1 MKIAMVTPYNVKC
14 GIFTYSR
21 DLYTALAD
29 HGVETY
35 ISRFPRFG
43 QKSPGLLENIARK
56 IPKDADLI
64 HVQHEY
70 GLFSGFEGV
79 FYEALR
85 QNKKPIVTT
94 MHAIGNFNAD
104 KITSAVSD
112 KIIVH
117 NDFCQRKYSGE
128 STIIPHGCKNVETMP
143 IEQAKKIMGIPGNL
157 PIVGYVGFITPHK
170 GIDDI
175 ILAMEPIEKAG
186 VVIGGGWHQGPD
198 TEYMQSLKELGNQ
211 RLQNRIQW
219 TGFVEENRLSSVYGC
234 MDLLVVASRFA
245 TESGALLTAMAY
257 GKPIIARDLPPFK
270 EKGLNVF
277 ENVPQLSAMIDEA
290 LNDPEMLA
298 KMGMCSTL
306 WARTNSWDKIALKH
320 IKLYETTTSKR
331 Q

>member
-85 QNKKPIVTT
+85 QTKKPIVTT

-104 KITSAVSD
+104 KVTSMGSD

-128 STIIPHGCKNVETMP
+128 STIIPHGCKTIETMP
-143 IEQAKKIMGIPGNL
+143 IEQAKKIMGIPSKL

-219 TGFVEENRLSSVYGC
+219 TGFVEENRLSTVYGC

-306 WARTNSWDKIALKH
+306 YARTNSWDKIALKH

>member
-1 MKIAMVTPYNVKC
+1 MKIAMVTPHNVKC

-79 FYEALR
+79 FYQALK
-85 QNKKPIVTT
+85 QTGKPIITT

-104 KITSAVSD
+104 KITSTASD

-128 STIIPHGCKNVETMP
+128 STIIPHGCKTVETMP
-143 IEQAKKIMGIPGNL
+143 VEQAKKIMGIPPTL
-157 PIVGYVGFITPHK
+157 PIVGYIGFIGQQK

-175 ILAMEPIEKAG
+175 ILAVEPIERAG
-186 VVIGGGWHQGPD
+186 LVIGGGWHQGPE
-198 TEYMQSLKELGNQ
+198 TEYMNSLKELGNQ
-211 RLQNRIQW
+211 RLGGRIQW
-219 TGFVEENRLSSVYGC
+219 TGFVDENRLSSVYGC

-257 GKPIIARDLPPFK
+257 GKPIIARNLPPFK
-270 EKGLNVF
+270 EKKLNTF
-277 ENVPQLSAMIDEA
+277 DNVPHLSALIEEA
-290 LNDPEMLA
+290 LSSPTMLKEMSEHSLKYA
-298 KMGMCSTL
+298 MD
-306 WARTNSWDKIALKH
+306 NSWDKIAVKH
-320 IKLYETTTSKR
+320 KKLYEKVVN
-331 Q
+331 

>member
-1 MKIAMVTPYNVKC
+1 MKIAMVTPHNVKC

-43 QKSPGLLENIARK
+43 RKSPALLENIARK

-79 FYEALR
+79 FYQALKQTR
-85 QNKKPIVTT
+85 KPIVTT

-104 KITSAVSD
+104 KITSTASD

-117 NDFCQRKYSGE
+117 NDFCQRKYSGQ
-128 STIIPHGCKNVETMP
+128 STIIPHGCKTVERMQT
-143 IEQAKKIMGIPGNL
+143 EHAKKIMGIPSTL
-157 PIVGYVGFITPHK
+157 PIIGYVGFIGQQK

-175 ILAMEPIEKAG
+175 ILAVEPIERAG
-186 VVIGGGWHQGPD
+186 VVIGGGWHQGPE
-198 TEYMQSLKELGNQ
+198 TEYMNSLKELGNQ
-211 RLQNRIQW
+211 RLPGRIQW
-219 TGFVEENRLSSVYGC
+219 TGFVEENRLPTVYGC
-234 MDLLVVASRFA
+234 MDLVVVASRFA

-257 GKPIIARDLPPFK
+257 GKPIIARNLPPFK
-270 EKGLNVF
+270 EKKLNTF
-277 ENVPQLSAMIDEA
+277 DNVPHLSAQIEEA
-290 LNDPEMLA
+290 LSSPKMLKEMSDYSLKYA
-298 KMGMCSTL
+298 MD
-306 WARTNSWDKIALKH
+306 NSWDKIAIKH
-320 IKLYETTTSKR
+320 KKLYEKTVN
-331 Q
+331 

>member
-43 QKSPGLLENIARK
+43 QKSPAMLENIARK

-79 FYEALR
+79 FYQALKQTR
-85 QNKKPIVTT
+85 KPIVTT

-104 KITSAVSD
+104 KITSTASD

-117 NDFCQRKYSGE
+117 NNFCQRKYSGQ
-128 STIIPHGCKNVETMP
+128 STIIPHGCKTVERMQT
-143 IEQAKKIMGIPGNL
+143 EQAKKIMGIPPTL
-157 PIVGYVGFITPHK
+157 PIVGYVGFIGQQK

-175 ILAMEPIEKAG
+175 ILAVEPIERAG
-186 VVIGGGWHQGPD
+186 VVIGGGWHQGPE
-198 TEYMQSLKELGNQ
+198 TEYMNSLKELGNQ
-211 RLQNRIQW
+211 RLPGRIQW
-219 TGFVEENRLSSVYGC
+219 TGFVEENRLPTVYGC
-234 MDLLVVASRFA
+234 MDLVVVASRFA

-257 GKPIIARDLPPFK
+257 GKPIIARNLPPFK
-270 EKGLNVF
+270 EKKLNIF
-277 ENVPQLSAMIDEA
+277 DNVPHLSAQIEEA
-290 LNDPEMLA
+290 LSDLTMLKEMSDYSLKYA
-298 KMGMCSTL
+298 MD
-306 WARTNSWDKIALKH
+306 NSWDKIAVKH
-320 IKLYETTTSKR
+320 KKLYEKTVN
-331 Q
+331 

>member
-43 QKSPGLLENIARK
+43 KKSPALLENIARK

-70 GLFSGFEGV
+70 GLYEGFEGV
-79 FYEALR
+79 FYQALK
-85 QNKKPIVTT
+85 QAKKPIVTT

-104 KITSAVSD
+104 KITSTASD

-117 NDFCQRKYSGE
+117 NDFCQRKYSGQ
-128 STIIPHGCKNVETMP
+128 STIIPHGCLTVERMP
-143 IEQAKKIMGIPGNL
+143 TEKAKKIMGIPPKL
-157 PIVGYVGFITPHK
+157 PVVGYIGFIGQQK

-175 ILAMEPIEKAG
+175 ILAVEPIERAG
-186 VVIGGGWHQGPD
+186 VVIGGGWHHGKE
-198 TEYMQSLKELGNQ
+198 TEYMNSLKELGNQ
-211 RLQNRIQW
+211 RLPGRIQW
-219 TGFVEENRLSSVYGC
+219 TGFVENNRLPTVYGC
-234 MDLLVVASRFA
+234 MDLVVVASRFA

-257 GKPIIARDLPPFK
+257 GKPIIARNLPPFK
-270 EKGLNVF
+270 EKKLNLF
-277 ENVPQLSAMIDEA
+277 DNVPHLSALIEEA
-290 LNDPEMLA
+290 LSDPTMLKEMSDYSLKYTMA
-298 KMGMCSTL
+298 
-306 WARTNSWDKIALKH
+306 NSWDKIAVKH
-320 IKLYETTTSKR
+320 KKLYEKVAN
-331 Q
+331 